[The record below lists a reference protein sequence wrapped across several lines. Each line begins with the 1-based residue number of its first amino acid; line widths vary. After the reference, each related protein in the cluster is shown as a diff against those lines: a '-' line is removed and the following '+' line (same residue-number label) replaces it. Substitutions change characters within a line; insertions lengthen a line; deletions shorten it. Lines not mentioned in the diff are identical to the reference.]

1 MLRSSVLVVFGTSVG
16 GLLLLWLVGER
27 WRLMRK
33 STWEN
38 IKAHGWKDILNFKTV
53 HSYLYM
59 RWQIQYMKAT
69 RWLVLHSGEE
79 TRKKFAD
86 GYHAKVIT
94 HDQARAVI
102 TLNRNIPLRDLEQVI
117 PYKTA
122 RNLVLMY
129 PRDIAVTE
137 CRCRASLEHHCEPTQ
152 VCMMIGKPFADF
164 FLEHR
169 PDVTRRLNQDE
180 ALDLLRQTRELGLV
194 HTAWFKDVML
204 NRMFS
209 ICNCCRCCCG
219 GTTAM
224 MKLGMPMLASS
235 GYVSSVDAS
244 RCEAC
249 GTCEKA
255 CHFEAISVAETAV
268 VNREKCMGC
277 GVCEVKCPNKAMS
290 LVRDEKKGV
299 PFDVRVMV

>member
-1 MLRSSVLVVFGTSVG
+1 MMKIAVLAVVGLVTG
-16 GLLLLWLVGER
+16 GLSLLWLTGEH

-33 STWEN
+33 STWDN
-38 IKAHGWKDILNFKTV
+38 IKAHGWKDMLNFKSV
-53 HSYLYM
+53 HSYIYM
-59 RWQIQYMKAT
+59 RWQVQYMKAT
-69 RWLVLHSGEE
+69 RWLVIHSDEG

-117 PYKTA
+117 PYPTA
-122 RNLVLMY
+122 RELLLTGPPDVV
-129 PRDIAVTE
+129 VTE
-137 CRCRASLEHHCEPTQ
+137 CRCRVSLEHHCEPTQ
-152 VCMMIGKPFADF
+152 VCMMMGKPFTDF

-169 PDVTRRLNQDE
+169 PDITRRLDQAE
-180 ALDLLRQTRELGLV
+180 ALDLLRQTHELGLV

-219 GTTAM
+219 GTNAM

-235 GYVSSVDAS
+235 GYVSRIDIAK
-244 RCEAC
+244 CDAC

-255 CHFEAISVAETAV
+255 CHFEAIKVDKTAMV
-268 VNREKCMGC
+268 TWEKCMGC
-277 GVCEVKCPNKAMS
+277 GVCEAKCPNDAVS
-290 LVRDEKKGV
+290 LVRDEKKGI